1 MTLEVDVHY
10 FPYPR
15 LVVAGLNQPYSYAQ
29 ILVAGE
35 QKCNTFTA
43 HVRVTDSIRQHS
55 VNCNSLLLMQ
65 RHAETSRPTAAQ
77 FTTRVTIRVSI
88 RLIAIFSPLAS
99 FFKQFVILFIFFQL
113 LELLQVPRVFYPFA
127 GFLILLSG
135 RVGTFLLALI
145 FF

>member
-1 MTLEVDVHY
+1 LRLCFSSVCLAFLGLLVLLIVFSLFLL
-10 FPYPR
+10 FPF
-15 LVVAGLNQPYSYAQ
+15 S
-29 ILVAGE
+29 
-35 QKCNTFTA
+35 
-43 HVRVTDSIRQHS
+43 S
-55 VNCNSLLLMQ
+55 
-65 RHAETSRPTAAQ
+65 
-77 FTTRVTIRVSI
+77 

-99 FFKQFVILFIFFQL
+99 FLKQFVILFIFFQL